1 MMKTNK
7 KSATLRLRSSS
18 VSDQNV
24 LIQDPKK
31 VDRELDD
38 FEKGIMVLKRDYEI
52 FLAGASKQPPTE
64 SRNRL
69 QNSSKHLQSL
79 QGISYAQRFRY
90 NSLASR
96 LNTYLDLWNKQI
108 RLKEEGK
115 QAQHSAVKLREQH
128 RQKQEQ
134 LYEKIYKDYLNAR
147 ETTGEQ
153 RSNLNY
159 DGFSDLL
166 KKQKEALM
174 HKFQCKDV
182 QFYVSVENG
191 RTKLKARTVK

>member
-7 KSATLRLRSSS
+7 NGVKLRTKSTSA
-18 VSDQNV
+18 SDQNV
-24 LIQDPKK
+24 LMQDPKK

-38 FEKGIMVLKRDYEI
+38 FEKGIMLLKREYEI
-52 FLAGASKQPPTE
+52 FFAGASKRPPTE

-69 QNSSKHLQSL
+69 QNSSKYLQSL
-79 QGISYAQRFRY
+79 QGISSAQRFRY
-90 NSLASR
+90 NSLLSR
-96 LNTYLDLWNKQI
+96 LSTYSELWNKQM

-115 QAQHSAVKLREQH
+115 LAQHAPVRHKEQP
-128 RQKQEQ
+128 RPKQEQ
-134 LYEKIYKDYLNAR
+134 PYENVFKEYLNAR
-147 ETTGEQ
+147 ERTGE
-153 RSNLNY
+153 RSPNLNY
-159 DGFSDLL
+159 EGFSDLL
-166 KKQKEALM
+166 KKQKEALL

>member
-7 KSATLRLRSSS
+7 STTLRLRSSS
-18 VSDQNV
+18 ASDQNV
-24 LIQDPKK
+24 LTQDPKK

-38 FEKGIMVLKRDYEI
+38 FEKGIMLLKREYEI
-52 FLAGASKQPPTE
+52 FLAGASKRPPTE

-79 QGISYAQRFRY
+79 QGISYAQKFRY
-90 NSLASR
+90 GALQSR
-96 LNTYLDLWNKQI
+96 LSTYSDLWNKQM

-115 QAQHSAVKLREQH
+115 QAQHSAVKPKQHPSPKREQP
-128 RQKQEQ
+128 
-134 LYEKIYKDYLNAR
+134 YEKIYKDYLSAR
-147 ETTGEQ
+147 ESSGEQ
-153 RSNLNY
+153 RSILNY

-166 KKQKEALM
+166 KKQREALM

>member
-1 MMKTNK
+1 MMRINK
-7 KSATLRLRSSS
+7 KGTTLRTRTSA
-18 VSDQNV
+18 SDQNV
-24 LIQDPKK
+24 VIQDPKK
-31 VDRELDD
+31 VDREIDD

-52 FLAGASKQPPTE
+52 FFAGASKQPPTE

-69 QNSSKHLQSL
+69 QTYSKHLQTL

-96 LNTYLDLWNKQI
+96 LSTYLDLWNKQM

-115 QAQHSAVKLREQH
+115 HTQHHVAKFRQQPRPKTEQP
-128 RQKQEQ
+128 
-134 LYEKIYKDYLNAR
+134 YENLFKDYLKAR
-147 ETTGEQ
+147 ESTGE
-153 RSNLNY
+153 RSPNLNY

-166 KKQKEALM
+166 KRQKEALLQ
-174 HKFQCKDV
+174 KFQCKDV